1 MRKMHIAVWNIQ
13 LLSWHN
19 LILGGSFFRFGVIH
33 VVIIKLRAAVDLN
46 VYTNLPILIDS
57 NVDLY
62 MYLIE
67 TLGSVHVKIDV

>member
-1 MRKMHIAVWNIQ
+1 MTY
-13 LLSWHN
+13 
-19 LILGGSFFRFGVIH
+19 LIFV
-33 VVIIKLRAAVDLN
+33 AAETVNSN